1 MYTYTEVRGFNQ
13 VITFTKESLD
23 KGRAVEVTP
32 LGNDCYR
39 IRMSVQERY

>member
-23 KGRAVEVTP
+23 KGRTVEVTP
-32 LGNDCYR
+32 LGNDCYP
-39 IRMSVQERY
+39 IRMTAKERQ